1 MSTAELKLRPGER
14 IVRLDVVAA
23 SASSG
28 QEAEEEKASVE
39 LVPSTAPAPLHLVR
53 RSRVS
58 TVGDWSPE
66 ALQIWAGG
74 LPVCLG
80 RHLPGTVGSVP
91 YQEHHLR
98 HPLLPV
104 RCVAPFGH
112 RPVNILQVGQGA
124 KRNSSA

>member
-66 ALQIWAGG
+66 ARIKRAYKFGQEDCQCALD
-74 LPVCLG
+74 
-80 RHLPGTVGSVP
+80 GTCQGPWDRFPIRNTIYV
-91 YQEHHLR
+91 
-98 HPLLPV
+98 
-104 RCVAPFGH
+104 
-112 RPVNILQVGQGA
+112 ILYCP
-124 KRNSSA
+124 